1 MLGLIILVGF
11 LQSWSMALSILCLC
25 LISAVMTMGANIQ
38 WGYAGLINF
47 GIMGYTAL
55 GGLAAVLVS
64 VPPVREAWQVGGFN
78 MILCAFLIVLM
89 VFSIR
94 FIMKK
99 YNYIASARR
108 TLKIESESIS
118 AIGKQL
124 NQSFIN
130 LCENVI
136 STKGKS
142 VIMGVGK
149 SGHIAQKISATL
161 TSTGTPSIFI
171 HPTEAAHGD
180 MGLIGK
186 KDIVL
191 LISNSGET
199 DEIINILPSLKRHA
213 KEISSLTSNNNSTI
227 AKSADIKIELKS
239 EKEACPLD
247 LAPTSSTTNALAFG
261 DALAIALLEAKGF
274 TKNDFASSHPAGK
287 LGKKL
292 ITQVQDIMHKGSS
305 VPKVS
310 PNTVLDKALI
320 EITKKNLGIT
330 LVIDKAKVVGIF
342 TDGDLRRCI
351 NKKIDIQKT
360 KIKEVM
366 TKSYKTIKSNA
377 LAVDAALV
385 MEKNKILTLIVVE
398 NKKHV
403 GVISMHDLIEARI
416 L

>member
-1 MLGLIILVGF
+1 
-11 LQSWSMALSILCLC
+11 
-25 LISAVMTMGANIQ
+25 
-38 WGYAGLINF
+38 
-47 GIMGYTAL
+47 
-55 GGLAAVLVS
+55 
-64 VPPVREAWQVGGFN
+64 
-78 MILCAFLIVLM
+78 
-89 VFSIR
+89 
-94 FIMKK
+94 MKK
-99 YNYIASARR
+99 YNYIGSAKR
-108 TLKIESESIS
+108 TLKIESESIL
-118 AIGKQL
+118 AIANQL
-124 NQSFIN
+124 NKSFTT
-130 LCENVI
+130 LCENVLYC
-136 STKGKS
+136 KGKF

-161 TSTGTPSIFI
+161 SSTGTPSIFI

-180 MGLIGK
+180 IGLIDK
-186 KDIVL
+186 KDIVF

-213 KEISSLTSNNNSTI
+213 KEIASLTSNNKSSI

-239 EKEACPLD
+239 MKEACPLD

-292 ITQVQDIMHKGSS
+292 ITQVQDLMHRGNS

-310 PNTVLDKALI
+310 PNTILDKALL

-330 LVIDKAKVVGIF
+330 LVINKSKVIGIF

-351 NKKIDIQKT
+351 NNKIDIQKT

-366 TKSYKTIKSNA
+366 TKSYKTIKPNA
-377 LAVDAALV
+377 LAVDAAKI
-385 MEKNKILTLIVVE
+385 MEKNKIFTLVVTE
-398 NKKHV
+398 KQKHV